1 MHIHPQGFMIVH
13 PQPQPQGFMIVQP
26 QPHPQGFMIVHPQP
40 QPQPHPQSG
49 FMIVQPQSGFMVMS
63 TNDMIC
69 ADVGARTRQ
78 RNMNN

>member
-1 MHIHPQGFMIVH
+1 MFSGNNIMHIHPQGFMIVH
-13 PQPQPQGFMIVQP
+13 PQPHPQGFMIVQP
-26 QPHPQGFMIVHPQP
+26 QP
-40 QPQPHPQSG
+40 
-49 FMIVQPQSGFMVMS
+49 GFMVMS